1 MRRTMVGIGLTLPLW
16 AMPTASLAD
25 NSFYITPFADS
36 LSHHIISPPAFG
48 LDYESDTS
56 GMTSDANAEF
66 LAPQSEEADNDGL
79 HISSEDGSL
88 KISPLSVPMAQSP
101 AEIVALDLAKQDDG
115 EGYVAVFVESET
127 ESIEHVESS
136 DGTMVSVYGLD
147 EVRAGGAP
155 PRDVVMVDRKA
166 SGKTPT
172 VWAKSGVSYFD
183 ESLTVQTIQGTFATL
198 DVGGTYPLSDQ
209 LTAVFDLSYT
219 HGAMDGNNAVN
230 QTMDMDGISGSVAL
244 DYAITQF
251 DSVMAGFGFGR
262 EWTHNAWTGGV
273 TDYTINRASLDI
285 GYEKTIPVDDGL
297 TVVLGV
303 GHRQVQSHRD
313 QATWSTG
320 FIDPALDTGFGHAAV
335 TGSVILEQPGYAL
348 SGTAALG
355 LFTNDDSP
363 FNLDDGSPDLMI
375 GASISGDTASPFEW
389 RASAYSSFRSGL
401 SQFGATMHVG
411 AGF

>member
-36 LSHHIISPPAFG
+36 LSHHIISPLAFEP
-48 LDYESDTS
+48 DYESDTG
-56 GMTSDANAEF
+56 GMTSDANAGS

-79 HISSEDGSL
+79 HWEAEAKNIPLDEEVIIIDYTEEAKNMPMHSAVNMNCVAATCSEPYLYVG
-88 KISPLSVPMAQSP
+88 I
-101 AEIVALDLAKQDDG
+101 EG
-115 EGYVAVFVESET
+115 EPEPEST
-127 ESIEHVESS
+127 EHVESS
-136 DGTMVSVYGLD
+136 DG
-147 EVRAGGAP
+147 RAP
-155 PRDVVMVDRKA
+155 PRDVVMADRKA

-172 VWAKSGVSYFD
+172 VWVKSGVSRFD
-183 ESLTVQTIQGTFATL
+183 ETLTIQTIQGTFATL

-363 FNLDDGSPDLMI
+363 FNLDDGSPDLTI
-375 GASISGDTASPFEW
+375 GASISGDTASPLEW